1 MINARRLLFIGLLGL
16 LGLPAGAIAQTGP
29 LIIDQN
35 RADRSAQPAPAPQ
48 PAQKLDRGAV
58 SAEDPAGATG
68 VAVQQVRVEGSSIE
82 RGAIGG
88 ATQKF
93 IGQPITAALLKQLG
107 DAVAEIYANS
117 VVALYTV
124 YVPQQDLSQ
133 GVVRLVVSEGYIDDV
148 SIKGEGGHTLVRR
161 YAAKLKGERPLL
173 KATLERYLSLIRDIP
188 GLTVDAQLLR
198 AGKPGAV
205 KLALDLKRKPLSM
218 TTSLDNRGTALLGG
232 VQFGATVTGNGLIRE
247 GDQTQ
252 LYLSTAS
259 DFEKYRYGSLS
270 HSTPIGSEGVRVLG
284 SVGYLRTR
292 PESVP
297 VEGKAR
303 TAGLQVSYPLVRSYT
318 RNISLTGALDGV
330 DSDNAVFGQTFSS
343 EHTRAL
349 RGAVGFVDGSA
360 KRTLGGSATVSRG
373 LDILDARGS
382 AFGEV
387 QFTKLN
393 VRAQFDQALSDSVVL
408 RLRASGQYSRDR
420 LPGAEQFT
428 LGGEFGRAFES
439 AIVTGDRGLAGL
451 VELGWRPQGLPA
463 LIKGSELYG
472 FVDGGIARYHSRGA
486 FAGRDWEL
494 ASMGLGVR
502 TMIAGKS
509 WVGIEG
515 AHALDEPFT
524 RTGDS
529 WRLILSWF
537 VSL

>member
-1 MINARRLLFIGLLGL
+1 MSYARRLLLLGL
-16 LGLPAGAIAQTGP
+16 LASPAAAVAQTGP

-35 RADRSAQPAPAPQ
+35 RADRSAQPAPAAV
-48 PAQKLDRGAV
+48 PAQKLDRGEVAT
-58 SAEDPAGATG
+58 ENPAGATG

-107 DAVAEIYANS
+107 DAVADVYAQS

-124 YVPQQDLSQ
+124 YVPEQDLSQ
-133 GVVRLVVSEGYIDDV
+133 GVVRLVVSEGYIDEV
-148 SIKGEGGHTLVRR
+148 SFTGAGDHRLVRR
-161 YAAKLKGERPLL
+161 YAAKLQGERPLL

-188 GLTVDAQLLR
+188 GLAVDARLLR
-198 AGKPGAV
+198 VGKPGAV
-205 KLALDLKRKPLSM
+205 RLALDLKRRPLSV

-232 VQFGATVTGNGLIRE
+232 VQFGATVTGNGLLRE

-270 HSTPIGSEGVRVLG
+270 HSTPIGSEGLRVLA

-292 PESVP
+292 PERVP
-297 VEGKAR
+297 IEGQAR
-303 TAGLQVSYPLVRSYT
+303 TAGLQLSYPLVRSYT
-318 RNISLTGALDGV
+318 RNVSLTGAFDGV
-330 DSDNAVFGQTFSS
+330 NSDNAVFGQTFSS

-349 RGAVGFVDGSA
+349 RAAVGFVAGSA
-360 KRTLGGSATVSRG
+360 KQTLGGSATVSRG

-387 QFTKLN
+387 DFTKLN
-393 VRAQFDQALSDSVVL
+393 VRAQFDRALSDSLVL

-439 AIVTGDRGLAGL
+439 AIVTGDRGLSGL
-451 VELGWRPQGLPA
+451 IELGWRPQGLPA

-472 FVDGGIARYHSRGA
+472 FVDGGIAHYRQRAA

-494 ASMGLGVR
+494 ASLGLGVR
-502 TMIAGKS
+502 TVIGGKS
-509 WVGIEG
+509 WVGLEA
-515 AHALDEPFT
+515 AHALDEPVA
-524 RTGDS
+524 RRGDS
-529 WRLILSWF
+529 WRLIASWLI
-537 VSL
+537 SL